1 MNLVLKIAAL
11 LLLCSLVMVKPKTMG
26 ERYIYFANAY
36 NKDSLDKILA
46 DDFVLKRNFTS
57 FTNNKESFL
66 GSYLRNTSRVHGHFD
81 VVSKTSQGNPE
92 VFLVENS
99 SDVFTYLLDY
109 KPKWQ
114 LSVHTN
120 KNNLIDVVQIDT
132 VAGYNNFKQTFDF
145 VQARFDKWLDKAHP
159 GETNNILIGDT
170 TDLYTKRLIEFQKMV
185 IED

>member
-1 MNLVLKIAAL
+1 MKALAIIASSLIL
-11 LLLCSLVMVKPKTMG
+11 LSITVAKPKTVG
-26 ERYIYFANAY
+26 ERYIYFANAC

-46 DDFVLKRNFTS
+46 NDFTLKRNFTT

-66 GSYLRNTSRVHGHFD
+66 DSYLRNTSRVHGRFD
-81 VVSKTSQGNPE
+81 ILSKTSQGNPE

-120 KNNLIDVVQIDT
+120 KNNFIDIVQIDT
-132 VAGYNNFKQTFDF
+132 VAGYSHFKQTFDF
-145 VQARFDKWLDKAHP
+145 VQARFDKWLSLAHP
-159 GETNNILIGDT
+159 GETNNSLIGDT
-170 TDLYTKRLIEFQKMV
+170 TDLYTKRLMEFQKMV